1 MSFEK
6 LPPVEGSVAC
16 LTCNSGAH
24 SDLNMD
30 RIIAVGFGDAGY
42 TKDGIGVWSE
52 SDAPS
57 DSEEDFHTVADVERL
72 AAADPDHDW
81 RIYFYSPM
89 YEAEY
94 QRQGEGAWVLVK
106 KGEGFA

>member
-1 MSFEK
+1 MNWKK

-16 LTCNSGAH
+16 LTCGAGAR
-24 SDLNMD
+24 SDLEMD
-30 RIIAVGFGDAGY
+30 RVIAVGFGDAGF

-52 SDAPS
+52 SDAK
-57 DSEEDFHTVADVERL
+57 DEDDFRTVGEVEAL
-72 AAADPDHDW
+72 AMGDPDHDW
-81 RIYFYSPM
+81 RIYYFAPL

-94 QRQGEGAWVLVK
+94 QRQGDGTWVLVK